1 MTAELGAP
9 PRPDAVA
16 PVVRRRRRGDRPAA
30 LPPLE
35 HQPGLDGLR
44 ALAVVAVCLYH
55 ARFAWAAGGFLGVSL
70 FFTLSGFLITSLL
83 VREHSGAERV
93 DLKRFWSRRFR
104 RLMPAAVATLGLV
117 VAMGWLGAFDDQ
129 QLRALRGDVPA
140 ALFWV
145 VNWRFVLA
153 GTSYGAAQASPSP
166 LEHFW
171 SLSVEEQFYFVFP
184 LVLVACLAW
193 AGRSRRLLVAVLAVV
208 AAVSALLCGILAAGS
223 VDRAYFGTDAR
234 MLELVAGALLACAL
248 ARGTRIRRLELRA
261 AVLGLGVAALVVTIW
276 LWHVATV
283 PARWLYPWGLAGG
296 AVCSAALICAS
307 MQPGPLRAVL
317 SLRPLRFIGRISYGV
332 YLLHWP
338 VFRWLTPTR
347 THLGPW
353 PLFVVQMIVTVG
365 AATAMHRWIEEPI
378 RRGHALGGNLPKV
391 VAPLAF
397 GVVLVGALTVTSG
410 LPPVGDD
417 LDAAIAQGAAATGP
431 ARTRVLVVGDQLAAS
446 VGAGLQAEAPRRADV
461 RVESSP
467 WCGLAVGGYVRL
479 ADGSIER
486 DTDRCGTVRDAW
498 AAAEG
503 DFRPDVVV
511 IVGTMRDAADRKF
524 ALDDP
529 WTKPGDPTWDDFYR
543 TELKALRGALGGSGA
558 PVLWVA
564 APTVR
569 NTRSAPPLDL
579 PPATNEQTKVL
590 DYLHH
595 VQAEKGVPPPG
606 FSENDDQ
613 RVAVVDQAIAQVAPT
628 RPGDR
633 FADLAG
639 WMAARPDGGLSTADR
654 PDGVALSR
662 RAGRA
667 AARWLQRQAKGMH
680 RSRTRAVAAPKEAA
694 AADFPAE
701 PPAGPRRVV
710 PAGRAPKILVVGDSV
725 AHGVGYGLST
735 WSTGPGHG
743 AAVVAN
749 GAQLGCPIARNGL
762 FKFLGQIDRFMA
774 KCDWAG
780 FFPRFL
786 ADENPDLV
794 VLQTGI
800 WEVVDRILPGDD
812 TWRHLGEPLV
822 DHYFETELLSAID
835 TLDATGARVVLLTYP
850 HFDAGANQGFSNL
863 PESQPARVDRL
874 NDLVRDAASRR
885 PDVTTVVDLQSWLAG
900 QPGGELDPAKRKDGL
915 HFQDDYV
922 PTIAA
927 WLGPKLVDIARNG
940 PPASS

>member
-543 TELKALRGALGGSGA
+543 TELGPVGGGAHGAQHPLG
-558 PVLWVA
+558 A
-564 APTVR
+564 AARPAAR
-569 NTRSAPPLDL
+569 HQRADEGPRLPPPRAGREGRSAAGVLRERR
-579 PPATNEQTKVL
+579 PA
-590 DYLHH
+590 
-595 VQAEKGVPPPG
+595 GRG
-606 FSENDDQ
+606 
-613 RVAVVDQAIAQVAPT
+613 R

-633 FADLAG
+633 
-639 WMAARPDGGLSTADR
+639 
-654 PDGVALSR
+654 
-662 RAGRA
+662 AGRA
-667 AARWLQRQAKGMH
+667 HAPGRPLRGPGRLDGGASRRRPLDRRPARRG
-680 RSRTRAVAAPKEAA
+680 RAVTPGRPRGGTVAPAAGQGDAPVPDQGRRRAQGGRGGRLPGGAA
-694 AADFPAE
+694 GGPAAGRARRSSTEDPRRRRLGRPRRGLRALHVE
-701 PPAGPRRVV
+701 HRPGPRRGGGGQRR
-710 PAGRAPKILVVGDSV
+710 PAGVS
-725 AHGVGYGLST
+725 
-735 WSTGPGHG
+735 
-743 AAVVAN
+743 
-749 GAQLGCPIARNGL
+749 
-762 FKFLGQIDRFMA
+762 DR
-774 KCDWAG
+774 
-780 FFPRFL
+780 PQR
-786 ADENPDLV
+786 P
-794 VLQTGI
+794 LQ
-800 WEVVDRILPGDD
+800 VP
-812 TWRHLGEPLV
+812 
-822 DHYFETELLSAID
+822 
-835 TLDATGARVVLLTYP
+835 
-850 HFDAGANQGFSNL
+850 
-863 PESQPARVDRL
+863 
-874 NDLVRDAASRR
+874 R
-885 PDVTTVVDLQSWLAG
+885 PDRPLHGEVRL
-900 QPGGELDPAKRKDGL
+900 GGVLPP
-915 HFQDDYV
+915 V
-922 PTIAA
+922 P
-927 WLGPKLVDIARNG
+927 R
-940 PPASS
+940 